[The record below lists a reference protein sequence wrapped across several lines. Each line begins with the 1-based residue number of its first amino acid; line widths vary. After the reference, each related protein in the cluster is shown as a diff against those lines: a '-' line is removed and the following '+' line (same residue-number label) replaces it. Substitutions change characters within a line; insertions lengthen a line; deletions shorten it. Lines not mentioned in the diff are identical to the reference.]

1 MKKLIIV
8 FVFLLLA
15 CSPEKQ
21 DSAKEEQSKVNAPAD
36 WIFLDGSYSWGDA
49 LNACPAGYHLPD
61 KFEWDNYIVHTA
73 DIPNYK
79 YWTSSYNVGYTKEYS
94 VAYVQDRKIY
104 SAFAY
109 DREYSVACKKDEKLE
124 AKSFLDKIAFTGT
137 AYVSKKKVD
146 CLEGRK
152 YIGFED
158 NSLYLCE
165 NRTWKRIDDSL
176 DFLQDSL
183 EFSAD
188 TVVLNLRHMIPCTF
202 GMNGKKIMTGVNRYM
217 YQCYDYNWHG
227 LGYAKLNP
235 VQLGYYKDS
244 LTGVHFKTIIIDSME
259 WSSQNIYRSMPGEEC
274 YENKKMHCE
283 NHGRLYGENA
293 REACPAD
300 WRLPRRS
307 DWVTLFGRFGLDGAY
322 LRSKDDWFLDFKEN
336 KDVGFTI
343 YPAGYLDN
351 GYKGFGMV
359 TGWWSYDDE
368 NRLYAILFDGEK
380 FCHDYAIENKKFYI
394 RCVRKRRVE

>member
-1 MKKLIIV
+1 MKKLITV
-8 FVFLLLA
+8 FIFLLLA
-15 CSPEKQ
+15 CSPENREN
-21 DSAKEEQSKVNAPAD
+21 AKNEQPKKIAPAD
-36 WIFLDGSYSWGDA
+36 WIYLDGSYSWGDA
-49 LNACPAGYHLPD
+49 LNSCPAGYHLPD
-61 KFEWDNYIVHTA
+61 KIEWDNYIVRTA
-73 DIPNYK
+73 EIPDNN
-79 YWTSSYNVGYTKEYS
+79 YWTSSYTVGYAKKYS

-104 SAFAY
+104 SEFAY
-109 DREYSVACKKDEKLE
+109 DGRKSVACKKDEKIE
-124 AKSFLDKIAFTGT
+124 VKSFGDKIAFTGT
-137 AYVSKKKVD
+137 AFISKNKTN
-146 CLEGRK
+146 CLAGHK

-158 NSLYLCE
+158 NGLYLCE
-165 NRTWKRIDDSL
+165 NRTWKKIADSL
-176 DFLQDSL
+176 DFLQDSV

-202 GMNGKKIMTGVNRYM
+202 GMNGKKIMTGFNRYM
-217 YQCYDYNWHG
+217 YQCDDNNWHG

-274 YENKKMHCE
+274 YDNKKMHCE
-283 NHGRLYGENA
+283 NHGRLYGVNA
-293 REACPAD
+293 KEACPAD

-307 DWVTLFGRFGLDGAY
+307 DWVNLFGRFGLDGAY

-336 KDVGFTI
+336 KDVGFTV
-343 YPAGYLDN
+343 YPAGYVDN

-380 FCHDYAIENKKFYI
+380 FSHNYSIENKKYYV
-394 RCVRKRRVE
+394 RCVRKRLEK

>member
-21 DSAKEEQSKVNAPAD
+21 DSAKDEQPKVNAPAD
-36 WIFLDGSYSWGDA
+36 WIFLDGLYSWGDA

-61 KFEWDNYIVHTA
+61 KFEWDNYIVRAT
-73 DIPNYK
+73 DIPDNK

-176 DFLQDSL
+176 GFLQDSL

-202 GMNGKKIMTGVNRYM
+202 GMNGKKIMTGIATCTN
-217 YQCYDYNWHG
+217 
-227 LGYAKLNP
+227 A
-235 VQLGYYKDS
+235 
-244 LTGVHFKTIIIDSME
+244 TI
-259 WSSQNIYRSMPGEEC
+259 
-274 YENKKMHCE
+274 
-283 NHGRLYGENA
+283 
-293 REACPAD
+293 
-300 WRLPRRS
+300 
-307 DWVTLFGRFGLDGAY
+307 
-322 LRSKDDWFLDFKEN
+322 
-336 KDVGFTI
+336 TI
-343 YPAGYLDN
+343 
-351 GYKGFGMV
+351 GM
-359 TGWWSYDDE
+359 D
-368 NRLYAILFDGEK
+368 
-380 FCHDYAIENKKFYI
+380 
-394 RCVRKRRVE
+394 

>member
-1 MKKLIIV
+1 MKKLITV

-15 CSPEKQ
+15 CSSENREN
-21 DSAKEEQSKVNAPAD
+21 AKAEQPQKIVPAD

-61 KFEWDNYIVHTA
+61 KIEWDNYIVHTA
-73 DIPNYK
+73 EIPDNN
-79 YWTSSYNVGYTKEYS
+79 YWTSSYTVGYAKEYS
-94 VAYVQDRKIY
+94 VAYVQNRKIY
-104 SAFAY
+104 HAFAY
-109 DREYSVACKKDEKLE
+109 ERKYSVACKKDEKLE
-124 AKSFLDKIAFTGT
+124 AKSFLDKMFFTGT
-137 AYVSKKKVD
+137 AYVSKNKTD
-146 CLEGRK
+146 CLKGRN

-158 NSLYLCE
+158 NALYRCE
-165 NRTWKRIDDSL
+165 NRTLKKVADSL
-176 DFLQDSL
+176 DFLGDSL
-183 EFSAD
+183 DFAVD

-202 GMNGKKIMTGVNRYM
+202 SMNGKKIMTGFNRYM
-217 YQCYDYNWHG
+217 YQCYDNNWLG

-259 WSSQNIYRSMPGEEC
+259 WSSQNIYMSMPGEEC
-274 YENKKMHCE
+274 YGNKKMHCE
-283 NHGRLYGENA
+283 NHGRLYGVNA
-293 REACPAD
+293 KEACPAD

-307 DWVTLFGRFGLDGAY
+307 DWVTLFGRFGLNGAY

-343 YPAGYLDN
+343 YPAGYVDN
-351 GYKGFGMV
+351 GYKGFGMI

-380 FCHDYAIENKKFYI
+380 FSHNYSIENKKYYI
-394 RCVRKRRVE
+394 RCVRRIPEK

>member
-21 DSAKEEQSKVNAPAD
+21 DNAKEKQSKVNAPAD
-36 WIFLDGSYSWGDA
+36 WIFLNGSYSWGDA

-61 KFEWDNYIVHTA
+61 KLEWENYIVRTA

-79 YWTSSYNVGYTKEYS
+79 YWTSSYHVGYMKEYS

-104 SAFAY
+104 SEFAY
-109 DREYSVACKKDEKLE
+109 DGRKSVACKKDEKLE
-124 AKSFLDKIAFTGT
+124 AKSFLDKMFFTGS
-137 AYVSKKKVD
+137 AYVSKNKTD
-146 CLEGRK
+146 CLKGRN

-158 NSLYLCE
+158 NALYRCE
-165 NRTWKRIDDSL
+165 NRTLKKVADSL
-176 DFLQDSL
+176 EFLQDSL

-202 GMNGKKIMTGVNRYM
+202 GMNGKKIMTGFNRYM
-217 YQCYDYNWHG
+217 YQCDDNNWHG

-307 DWVTLFGRFGLDGAY
+307 DWVTLFGRFGLNGAY
-322 LRSKDDWFLDFKEN
+322 LRSKDDWFLEFKEN
-336 KDVGFTI
+336 RDVGFTI
-343 YPAGYLDN
+343 YPAGYKDN
-351 GYKGFGMV
+351 EYKGFGMV

-380 FCHDYAIENKKFYI
+380 FSHNYSIENKKYYI
-394 RCVRKRRVE
+394 RCVRSIPEK

>member
-1 MKKLIIV
+1 MKKIIAV
-8 FVFLLLA
+8 FFFLLLA
-15 CSPEKQ
+15 CSQEKQ
-21 DSAKEEQSKVNAPAD
+21 EDSREELPKITPAD
-36 WIFLDGSYSWGDA
+36 WIFLDEMFSWGDA

-61 KFEWDNYIVHTA
+61 QFEWEKYIACNADVSDN
-73 DIPNYK
+73 K
-79 YWTSSYNVGYTKEYS
+79 YWTSSYAVDDAKEYS
-94 VAYVQDRKIY
+94 VAYVQNRKIY
-104 SAFAY
+104 RDFAY
-109 DREYSVACKKDEKLE
+109 DRKYSVACKRNEKIE
-124 AKSFLDKIAFTGT
+124 ATSFSNNISFTGI
-137 AYVSKKKVD
+137 AYVSKEKTD

-158 NSLYLCE
+158 NGLYLCD
-165 NRTWKRIDDSL
+165 NRTLRKIADSL
-176 DFLQDSL
+176 EFLQDSL
-183 EFSAD
+183 DFSAD
-188 TVVLNLRHMIPCTF
+188 TVVLNLKHMVPCTF

-217 YQCYDYNWHG
+217 YQCYDNNWHD
-227 LGYAKLNP
+227 LGYAKLSSI
-235 VQLGYYKDS
+235 QLGYFKDS
-244 LTGVHFKTIIIDSME
+244 LTGVHFKTITIDSME
-259 WSSQNIYRSMPGEEC
+259 WSAENIYRSMPNEEC

-343 YPAGYLDN
+343 YPAGYVDN

-380 FCHDYAIENKKFYI
+380 FSHDYAVENKKFYI
-394 RCVRKRRVE
+394 RCVRKRPEN

>member
-15 CSPEKQ
+15 CSQENREN
-21 DSAKEEQSKVNAPAD
+21 AKDEHPKANAPAD
-36 WIFLDGSYSWGDA
+36 WIFLNGSYSWGEA
-49 LNACPAGYHLPD
+49 LNACPEGYHLPD
-61 KFEWDNYIVHTA
+61 KFEWENYIVHTA

-79 YWTSSYNVGYTKEYS
+79 YWTSSYHVGYMKEYS

-104 SAFAY
+104 SEFAY
-109 DREYSVACKKDEKLE
+109 DGRKSVACKKDEKLE
-124 AKSFLDKIAFTGT
+124 AKSFLDKMFFTGT
-137 AYVSKKKVD
+137 AYVSKNKTD
-146 CLEGRK
+146 CLAGHK

-158 NSLYLCE
+158 NGLYLCE
-165 NRTWKRIDDSL
+165 NRTLKKVADSL
-176 DFLQDSL
+176 DFLQDSV

-188 TVVLNLRHMIPCTF
+188 TVVLNLRRMLPCTF

-217 YQCYDYNWHG
+217 YQCYDNNWHG

-259 WSSQNIYRSMPGEEC
+259 WSSQNIYRSMPSEEC

-343 YPAGYLDN
+343 YPAGYLDK

-380 FCHDYAIENKKFYI
+380 FSHDYAVENKKFYI
-394 RCVRKRRVE
+394 RCVRKRPEN